1 MSTQVGTSSA
11 SRGTPTQNMMMVP
24 LEMSSFFNLH
34 PGHHRRKGRCKP
46 EMAKALKALC
56 WTLLLT
62 ALLLGVPKIAG
73 MIANGFDYRA
83 IDPDGAYAW
92 LFVHHLVQGAVF
104 LAIML
109 VSRQLMP
116 LDFGL
121 GWGNKEVGRHYVV
134 RFTLTFFSMYTAGYM
149 VIILLTKSFQPFPY
163 PLVARNIVGYLGFQL
178 FLTGP
183 SEELIFRAFAITML
197 GLVLRGKG
205 AAGKASL
212 ANITAAVIFGLA
224 HVRFSFA
231 PFQVSYS
238 LMQVLFAIGLGLFYG
253 DCYEKSGSVIYPMMM
268 HSISN
273 VIVVSVTILI
283 TMLMQ

>member
-1 MSTQVGTSSA
+1 
-11 SRGTPTQNMMMVP
+11 
-24 LEMSSFFNLH
+24 
-34 PGHHRRKGRCKP
+34 
-46 EMAKALKALC
+46 
-56 WTLLLT
+56 
-62 ALLLGVPKIAG
+62 
-73 MIANGFDYRA
+73 
-83 IDPDGAYAW
+83 
-92 LFVHHLVQGAVF
+92 
-104 LAIML
+104 
-109 VSRQLMP
+109 MP